1 MSAST
6 RSQYSQGSRNLDD
19 FMTFFLWT
27 KWLIFWV
34 VKKGWS
40 RDNCVIIVRF
50 INYDNRQ
57 FPEVNLTLGL
67 RIATRKVSRWTHRK
81 MEFFEFLK
89 FLRSKEEVWTNTL
102 WYNVT
107 VLEFNAS
114 FWAEISEWK
123 WISRQKMKNHKRVLN
138 IIIIWCRRHREEKW
152 LTKKHLN
159 TWSYQKYQVI
169 LRNL

>member
-1 MSAST
+1 LSAST

-34 VKKGWS
+34 VKEGWS

-102 WYNVT
+102 WYNAT
-107 VLEFNAS
+107 VLEFKAS
-114 FWAEISEWK
+114 FL
-123 WISRQKMKNHKRVLN
+123 R
-138 IIIIWCRRHREEKW
+138 
-152 LTKKHLN
+152 
-159 TWSYQKYQVI
+159 QKYQNENEFLDTKWKTIKGHRI
-169 LRNL
+169 LS